1 MDYIRLNIKTMKNI
15 LWIAFGV
22 IFVLIG
28 VFNQLWALYAIGF
41 AAFVYG
47 AFHLV
52 RDVQKDME

>member
-1 MDYIRLNIKTMKNI
+1 MKNI

-22 IFVLIG
+22 IFALIG
-28 VFNQLWALYAIGF
+28 VFNQLWALYGIGF
-41 AAFVYG
+41 VALAYG